1 MSIHLF
7 NSRAAARELARADLS
22 PERQA
27 QYLLVGL
34 LIYLVA
40 SYSGLMIA
48 TAPLWSMA
56 SLLEAAAL
64 VLVNVLG
71 VTQVLDAAGGPRS
84 RRFLQDFTCLYVPVS
99 VTSLLVIW
107 SAYWVIRI
115 GFVEGLLALS
125 TSGSRFALN
134 LAAIG
139 TDFLGLLGFL
149 CSVGTQVLVYYRLVR
164 LQRLVESLR
173 QAH

>member
-7 NSRAAARELARADLS
+7 NSRAAAQELGRADLS

-27 QYLLVGL
+27 QYLLAGL
-34 LIYLVA
+34 LVYLIA

-64 VLVNVLG
+64 VLINVLG

-99 VTSLLVIW
+99 VTSLLVVW
-107 SAYWVIRI
+107 GAYWVIRI
-115 GFVEGLLALS
+115 SFVEGLLALS
-125 TSGSRFALN
+125 NSGSRFALN

-139 TDFLGLLGFL
+139 TDFLGLLGLL
-149 CSVGTQVLVYYRLVR
+149 CSVGTQVLVYYRLVH

-173 QAH
+173 RTG